1 MAVRSAGEP
10 RDESEDR
17 GEEESVMA
25 KEATATK
32 VKQRDPWR
40 VGTAEMATG
49 EDRAAEERYRSIFL
63 IRLPY
68 HALT

>member
-17 GEEESVMA
+17 GEEERAMAKEA

-32 VKQRDPWR
+32 VKQRDPCR
-40 VGTAEMATG
+40 VFTAEMATG
-49 EDRAAEERYRSIFL
+49 EDRAAKER
-63 IRLPY
+63 
-68 HALT
+68 